1 MAYDVYTIDTNALLK
16 QVLDEDYSDVV
27 REIVSLHRASAIQ
40 LIAPDYILVECANV
54 LWQKVRRGGLHIDEL
69 MPSFAALQAV
79 GVNLV
84 PQGELLEEALLFAA
98 NTGVAVYDA
107 LFCVLARR
115 ENAPLI
121 TADRPLVDRLAGSE
135 VRALALA
142 QWAGP
147 L

>member
-16 QVLDEDYSDVV
+16 HVLDEDYSDVV

-54 LWQKVRRGGLHIDEL
+54 LWQRVRRGGLRIDEL
-69 MPSFAALQAV
+69 MPSFGALQAV

-84 PQGELLEEALLFAA
+84 PQGELLEEALFFAA
-98 NTGVAVYDA
+98 HTGVAVYDA
-107 LFCVLARR
+107 LFCVLSRR
-115 ENAPLI
+115 EGAPLI
-121 TADRPLVDRLAGSE
+121 TADGALVNRLDGTGI
-135 VRALALA
+135 RTFALAE
-142 QWAGP
+142 WASP